1 MFSGLMSRWKKP
13 CLCMKARPW
22 KIWYMTFL
30 ILLSGK
36 WRSRFF
42 ITSYRF
48 ISMYSKTKN
57 NSSFSRI
64 TSFSLT
70 MFGWFSFFMM
80 ATSFAIICAGPW
92 SLLSFPLVRIL
103 FASSR
108 LFTTLMAYRLLSRVL
123 STSFTLPKVP
133 FPRDLMMMY

>member
-1 MFSGLMSRWKKP
+1 
-13 CLCMKARPW
+13 MKARPW

-70 MFGWFSFFMM
+70 MFGWFSFFSDF
-80 ATSFAIICAGPW
+80 TSRSCMH
-92 SLLSFPLVRIL
+92 
-103 FASSR
+103 SSH
-108 LFTTLMAYRLLSRVL
+108 V
-123 STSFTLPKVP
+123 
-133 FPRDLMMMY
+133 